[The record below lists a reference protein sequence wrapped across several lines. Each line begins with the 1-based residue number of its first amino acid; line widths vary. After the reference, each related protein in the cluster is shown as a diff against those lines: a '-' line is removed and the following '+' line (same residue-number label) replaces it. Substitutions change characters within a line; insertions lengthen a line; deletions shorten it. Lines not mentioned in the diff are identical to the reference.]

1 MLDLAN
7 GREQVRHADGVWGSF
22 LHFPQNSVPLHVGP
36 NHKGPSRASHSPGPT
51 TCKHTWPRRH
61 TPINLHNSQGLI
73 IIHSF
78 YLIGTT
84 QLAMNKKASRC
95 HVKLNVPTVPS
106 SIFFSSSPFQYLVV
120 LRKTKKMSLLFCCFL
135 THYFGVWF
143 MLPRLWTDIV
153 HFFFYLVG

>member
-7 GREQVRHADGVWGSF
+7 GREQVRHADGVRGSF
-22 LHFPQNSVPLHVGP
+22 LHFPRNPVPLDVGP

-51 TCKHTWPRRH
+51 PCKHTWPRRH
-61 TPINLHNSQGLI
+61 TPINLDNSQGLI

-84 QLAMNKKASRC
+84 QLAMNKKARC
-95 HVKLNVPTVPS
+95 HVKLNVPTVPSS

-120 LRKTKKMSLLFCCFL
+120 LRKKKCPSYFVVFL
-135 THYFGVWF
+135 THYFGVRF

-153 HFFFYLVG
+153 QFLFCLVG